1 MTKKPTVYIDK
12 KTEQYPLWLA
22 EMKYDNTKSLREN
35 YIDNALKPYSQNGT
49 VYTLAQ
55 QQQRLELEESKN
67 RDLKAKKKAVVII
80 SERSAKNRIS
90 FAFTSSILTCAL
102 FPLKGF
108 FSQEIKHKTD
118 MGKVI
123 KSK

>member
-1 MTKKPTVYIDK
+1 MTKKPIVYIDK

-55 QQQRLELEESKN
+55 QQQRLELEESKK
-67 RDLKAKKKAVVII
+67 RDVKDKKKKKQTNWRDYI
-80 SERSAKNRIS
+80 K
-90 FAFTSSILTCAL
+90 FIL
-102 FPLKGF
+102 
-108 FSQEIKHKTD
+108 
-118 MGKVI
+118 
-123 KSK
+123 

>member
-55 QQQRLELEESKN
+55 QQQRLELEESKK
-67 RDLKAKKKAVVII
+67 RDVKAKKKKQTNWRDHI
-80 SERSAKNRIS
+80 K
-90 FAFTSSILTCAL
+90 FIL
-102 FPLKGF
+102 
-108 FSQEIKHKTD
+108 
-118 MGKVI
+118 
-123 KSK
+123 

>member
-55 QQQRLELEESKN
+55 QQQRLELEESKK
-67 RDLKAKKKAVVII
+67 RDVKAKKKKQTNWRDRV
-80 SERSAKNRIS
+80 K
-90 FAFTSSILTCAL
+90 FIL
-102 FPLKGF
+102 
-108 FSQEIKHKTD
+108 
-118 MGKVI
+118 
-123 KSK
+123 

>member
-1 MTKKPTVYIDK
+1 MTKKPIVYIDK

-55 QQQRLELEESKN
+55 QQQRLELEQSKK
-67 RDLKAKKKAVVII
+67 RDETQKRRELSALKAKKKKKQTNWRDYI
-80 SERSAKNRIS
+80 K
-90 FAFTSSILTCAL
+90 FIL
-102 FPLKGF
+102 
-108 FSQEIKHKTD
+108 
-118 MGKVI
+118 
-123 KSK
+123 

>member
-55 QQQRLELEESKN
+55 QQQRLELEESKK
-67 RDLKAKKKAVVII
+67 RDVKAKKKKTNWRDYV
-80 SERSAKNRIS
+80 K
-90 FAFTSSILTCAL
+90 FIL
-102 FPLKGF
+102 
-108 FSQEIKHKTD
+108 
-118 MGKVI
+118 
-123 KSK
+123 

>member
-1 MTKKPTVYIDK
+1 MTKKPIVYVDK

-55 QQQRLELEESKN
+55 QQQRLELEQSKK
-67 RDLKAKKKAVVII
+67 RDLKALKAKKKQTNCRDYI
-80 SERSAKNRIS
+80 K
-90 FAFTSSILTCAL
+90 FIL
-102 FPLKGF
+102 
-108 FSQEIKHKTD
+108 
-118 MGKVI
+118 
-123 KSK
+123 

>member
-55 QQQRLELEESKN
+55 QQQRLELEETKS
-67 RDLKAKKKAVVII
+67 RDGKAKKKKRTNWRDRV
-80 SERSAKNRIS
+80 K
-90 FAFTSSILTCAL
+90 FIL
-102 FPLKGF
+102 
-108 FSQEIKHKTD
+108 
-118 MGKVI
+118 
-123 KSK
+123 

>member
-1 MTKKPTVYIDK
+1 MTKKPTVYVDK

-55 QQQRLELEESKN
+55 QQQRLELEETKSREPKA
-67 RDLKAKKKAVVII
+67 LKDKKKKKTNWRDYI
-80 SERSAKNRIS
+80 K
-90 FAFTSSILTCAL
+90 FIL
-102 FPLKGF
+102 
-108 FSQEIKHKTD
+108 
-118 MGKVI
+118 
-123 KSK
+123 

>member
-1 MTKKPTVYIDK
+1 MTKKPIVYVDK

-55 QQQRLELEESKN
+55 QQQRLELEETKSREPKA
-67 RDLKAKKKAVVII
+67 LKDKKKKKQTNWRDYI
-80 SERSAKNRIS
+80 K
-90 FAFTSSILTCAL
+90 FIL
-102 FPLKGF
+102 
-108 FSQEIKHKTD
+108 
-118 MGKVI
+118 
-123 KSK
+123 

>member
-22 EMKYDNTKSLREN
+22 AMKYDNTKSLREN

-55 QQQRLELEESKN
+55 QQQRLELEETKSREPKA
-67 RDLKAKKKAVVII
+67 LKDKKKKKTNW
-80 SERSAKNRIS
+80 RDY
-90 FAFTSSILTCAL
+90 
-102 FPLKGF
+102 
-108 FSQEIKHKTD
+108 IKF
-118 MGKVI
+118 GR
-123 KSK
+123 

>member
-55 QQQRLELEESKN
+55 QQQRLQLEESKKQ
-67 RDLKAKKKAVVII
+67 DVKDKKKKKQTNWRDYI
-80 SERSAKNRIS
+80 K
-90 FAFTSSILTCAL
+90 FIL
-102 FPLKGF
+102 
-108 FSQEIKHKTD
+108 
-118 MGKVI
+118 
-123 KSK
+123 

>member
-1 MTKKPTVYIDK
+1 MTKKPTVYVDK

-55 QQQRLELEESKN
+55 QQQRLQLEETKS
-67 RDLKAKKKAVVII
+67 RDGKAKKKKRTNWRDRV
-80 SERSAKNRIS
+80 K
-90 FAFTSSILTCAL
+90 FIL
-102 FPLKGF
+102 
-108 FSQEIKHKTD
+108 
-118 MGKVI
+118 
-123 KSK
+123 

>member
-1 MTKKPTVYIDK
+1 MTNKPTVYIDK

-55 QQQRLELEESKN
+55 QQQRLELEETKS
-67 RDLKAKKKAVVII
+67 RDSKAKKKKRTNWRDRV
-80 SERSAKNRIS
+80 K
-90 FAFTSSILTCAL
+90 FIL
-102 FPLKGF
+102 
-108 FSQEIKHKTD
+108 
-118 MGKVI
+118 
-123 KSK
+123 

>member
-1 MTKKPTVYIDK
+1 MTKKPIVYIDK

-55 QQQRLELEESKN
+55 QQQRLELEESKK
-67 RDLKAKKKAVVII
+67 RDVKDKKKKKKTNWRDYI
-80 SERSAKNRIS
+80 K
-90 FAFTSSILTCAL
+90 FIL
-102 FPLKGF
+102 
-108 FSQEIKHKTD
+108 
-118 MGKVI
+118 
-123 KSK
+123 

>member
-1 MTKKPTVYIDK
+1 MTKKPTVYVDK

-55 QQQRLELEESKN
+55 QQQRLELEQSKK
-67 RDLKAKKKAVVII
+67 RDETQKRRELSALKAKKKKKQTNWRDYI
-80 SERSAKNRIS
+80 K
-90 FAFTSSILTCAL
+90 FIL
-102 FPLKGF
+102 
-108 FSQEIKHKTD
+108 
-118 MGKVI
+118 
-123 KSK
+123 

>member
-1 MTKKPTVYIDK
+1 MTKKPIVYIDK

-55 QQQRLELEESKN
+55 QQQRLELEESKK
-67 RDLKAKKKAVVII
+67 RDVKDKKKKKQTNWRDRV
-80 SERSAKNRIS
+80 K
-90 FAFTSSILTCAL
+90 FIL
-102 FPLKGF
+102 
-108 FSQEIKHKTD
+108 
-118 MGKVI
+118 
-123 KSK
+123 

>member
-55 QQQRLELEESKN
+55 QQQRLELEESKK
-67 RDLKAKKKAVVII
+67 RDVKDKKKKKHTNWRDRV
-80 SERSAKNRIS
+80 K
-90 FAFTSSILTCAL
+90 FIL
-102 FPLKGF
+102 
-108 FSQEIKHKTD
+108 
-118 MGKVI
+118 
-123 KSK
+123 

>member
-1 MTKKPTVYIDK
+1 MTKKPIVYIDK

-55 QQQRLELEESKN
+55 QQQRLELEESKK
-67 RDLKAKKKAVVII
+67 RDVKAKKKKKTNWRDYV
-80 SERSAKNRIS
+80 K
-90 FAFTSSILTCAL
+90 FIL
-102 FPLKGF
+102 
-108 FSQEIKHKTD
+108 
-118 MGKVI
+118 
-123 KSK
+123 

>member
-22 EMKYDNTKSLREN
+22 AMKYDNTKSLREN

-55 QQQRLELEESKN
+55 QQQRLELEESKK
-67 RDLKAKKKAVVII
+67 RDVKAKKKKQTNWRDHI
-80 SERSAKNRIS
+80 K
-90 FAFTSSILTCAL
+90 FIL
-102 FPLKGF
+102 
-108 FSQEIKHKTD
+108 
-118 MGKVI
+118 
-123 KSK
+123 

>member
-55 QQQRLELEESKN
+55 QQQRLQLEESKN
-67 RDLKAKKKAVVII
+67 RDVKDKKKKKQTNWRDRV
-80 SERSAKNRIS
+80 K
-90 FAFTSSILTCAL
+90 FIL
-102 FPLKGF
+102 
-108 FSQEIKHKTD
+108 
-118 MGKVI
+118 
-123 KSK
+123 

>member
-1 MTKKPTVYIDK
+1 MTSKPTVYIDK

-55 QQQRLELEESKN
+55 QQQRLELEESKK
-67 RDLKAKKKAVVII
+67 RDVKDKKKKKKTNWRDYI
-80 SERSAKNRIS
+80 K
-90 FAFTSSILTCAL
+90 FIL
-102 FPLKGF
+102 
-108 FSQEIKHKTD
+108 
-118 MGKVI
+118 
-123 KSK
+123 

>member
-1 MTKKPTVYIDK
+1 MTKKPIVYVDK

-55 QQQRLELEESKN
+55 QQQRLELEESKK
-67 RDLKAKKKAVVII
+67 RDVKDKKKKKKTNWRDYI
-80 SERSAKNRIS
+80 K
-90 FAFTSSILTCAL
+90 FIL
-102 FPLKGF
+102 
-108 FSQEIKHKTD
+108 
-118 MGKVI
+118 
-123 KSK
+123 

>member
-1 MTKKPTVYIDK
+1 MTKKPIVYVDK

-55 QQQRLELEESKN
+55 QQQRLELEESKK
-67 RDLKAKKKAVVII
+67 RDVKDKKKKKTNWRDYI
-80 SERSAKNRIS
+80 K
-90 FAFTSSILTCAL
+90 FIL
-102 FPLKGF
+102 
-108 FSQEIKHKTD
+108 
-118 MGKVI
+118 
-123 KSK
+123 

>member
-1 MTKKPTVYIDK
+1 MTKKPIVYIDK

-55 QQQRLELEESKN
+55 QQQRLELEESKK
-67 RDLKAKKKAVVII
+67 RDVKDKKKKKTNWRDYI
-80 SERSAKNRIS
+80 K
-90 FAFTSSILTCAL
+90 FIL
-102 FPLKGF
+102 
-108 FSQEIKHKTD
+108 
-118 MGKVI
+118 
-123 KSK
+123 